1 MSHLDTLQVRVDA
14 SYGQV
19 PVDEFDRVRAALA
32 QQRKDA
38 EGAPKTFRETWQ
50 IYGADEGVVTV
61 VYVGSCTIC
70 KLNLEFTED
79 HEIPGL

>member
-1 MSHLDTLQVRVDA
+1 MDHLDALQVRVDA
-14 SYGQV
+14 SYGRV
-19 PVDEFDRVRAALA
+19 AIEEFDRVRAALA

-38 EGAPKTFRETWQ
+38 EKVPNTFRETWHV
-50 IYGADEGVVTV
+50 YGADEGVVTV
-61 VYVGSCTIC
+61 VYVGSCNAC